1 MLIFQGVQWDPSNVI
16 CWGKRNILFVG
27 SFTTSCFFFPQKMGE
42 RLSWRR
48 HPEHLGNMVY
58 SDAGNPV
65 SSDMSL
71 GKFQMCRLG
80 STMKINLS
88 GKRFIHLQRCAR
100 WGRWRCNCEDH
111 LTKRVLWMAV
121 VSQWHSE
128 PCVWW
133 IVKFL
138 WCGFKKWKR
147 YRNGKHFPIW
157 LHCTVT
163 KCLILFHIIW
173 IQFQMFSYL
182 VKPLSSEIRS
192 IGMAFLQWNEWNN
205 RKSCMFSSTQKC
217 SPLWHSWTAYGC
229 LALLS
234 LAALAQ
240 GFPLDLVSTTSL
252 STSARASH
260 LIA

>member
-1 MLIFQGVQWDPSNVI
+1 
-16 CWGKRNILFVG
+16 
-27 SFTTSCFFFPQKMGE
+27 
-42 RLSWRR
+42 
-48 HPEHLGNMVY
+48 
-58 SDAGNPV
+58 
-65 SSDMSL
+65 
-71 GKFQMCRLG
+71 
-80 STMKINLS
+80 MKINLS

-121 VSQWHSE
+121 VSQWHLE

-147 YRNGKHFPIW
+147 YRDGKHFPIW

-163 KCLILFHIIW
+163 KCLIFFHIIW
-173 IQFQMFSYL
+173 IQSQMFSYL
-182 VKPLSSEIRS
+182 CEISVVRNQKTVQETDR
-192 IGMAFLQWNEWNN
+192 MASVWHFCNEMPINGRNEWNN

-252 STSARASH
+252 STSARTSH